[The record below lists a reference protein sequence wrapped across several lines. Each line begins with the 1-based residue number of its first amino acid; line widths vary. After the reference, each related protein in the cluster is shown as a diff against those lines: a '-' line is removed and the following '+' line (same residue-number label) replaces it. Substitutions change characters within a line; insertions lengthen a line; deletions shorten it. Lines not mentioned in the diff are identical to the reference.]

1 VKQEA
6 MVGARAPDF
15 ALPCTTGSEASRGL
29 VKLADYRDRWLAIIF
44 YPRDFGL
51 V

>member
-1 VKQEA
+1 MRQA
-6 MVGARAPDF
+6 LLVGARAPEF
-15 ALPCTTGSEASRGL
+15 SLPCTTGSETSRRTIS
-29 VKLADYRDRWLAIIF
+29 LADYRDRWLTILF